1 MAKTKFHF
9 VDDYRGLVRQLMNEL
24 PIDEAMSRAVGG
36 SYEAFGEIEKQALIR
51 YGLQPDHTLVDIG
64 CGSGRLQ
71 QALRTY
77 MRSGRVLST
86 DVVPELLEYAREG
99 CPPSWQFTKVDDI
112 RIPFPDNCADFASF
126 FSVFTHL
133 LHEETFCYL
142 IEARRV
148 VKPGGVI
155 LFSFLEYEDNWT
167 IFENTVRNVVE
178 GRGNEHLNTFISR
191 EAIQAWAQHIDLAI
205 IDVRAAHDPFIE
217 LSQAIEFDDG
227 RTAAERSAMGQSL
240 CALRNAKPATEGDG
254 KRSWS
259 TGGYRVNYRLE

>member
-9 VDDYRGLVRQLMNEL
+9 VDDYRDLVRQLMNEL

-36 SYEAFGEIEKQALIR
+36 SYEAFGEIEKQALVH
-51 YGLQPDHTLVDIG
+51 YGLQPDHTVVDIG
-64 CGSGRLQ
+64 CGSGRLA
-71 QALRTY
+71 QALRPY
-77 MRSGRVLST
+77 LKNGRVLGT

-99 CPPSWQFTKVDDI
+99 CPPSWQFAKVDDI
-112 RIPFPDNCADFASF
+112 RIPFPDSCADFACF

-148 VKPGGVI
+148 VKPGGII
-155 LFSFLEYEDNWT
+155 LFSFLEYEDNWP

-191 EAIQAWAQHIDLAI
+191 EAIQAWARHIDLAI

-227 RTAAERSAMGQSL
+227 RTVDERSAMGQSL
-240 CALRNAKPATEGDG
+240 CAMRNAKPATGTDG
-254 KRSWS
+254 KRNWS
-259 TGGYRVNYRLE
+259 TRGYQVSYRLE